1 MRKILI
7 TLSTGLLMAVCGA
20 CSDEQKETSAIDE
33 WLADSASIK
42 VAVMPTIDCL
52 PLYVADELGIFD
64 RESISVSLYPYQA
77 QMDCDTALTNGWV
90 DGMMTDLVRAERLQ
104 QQGTP
109 LHYATTTALSWRLI
123 TSRQARIKMLPQLDD
138 KMLAMTRYSA
148 TALLAD
154 KLVDSV
160 GLKPERVFRIQVND
174 VAVRLDMLRTGVM
187 DALLLPEPQATAA
200 MQMESLD
207 LYDTRQKDL
216 RLGVMVFSQKA
227 VDDSLRHHQME
238 ALLRAYAAA
247 CDTLN
252 TTGLVRFRD
261 LIASRCGVMPV
272 VVDSMPQ
279 DFVFPSVAEPRQAD
293 VDVART
299 WLKETER

>member
-1 MRKILI
+1 
-7 TLSTGLLMAVCGA
+7 MAVCGA
-20 CSDEQKETSAIDE
+20 CSDEPKPSGVMDE
-33 WLADSASIK
+33 WLADSTSIK

-52 PLYVADELGIFD
+52 PLFVAEELGIFD
-64 RESISVSLYPYQA
+64 REDVSVRLYPYQA
-77 QMDCDTALTNGWV
+77 QMDCDTALMSGWV

-104 QQGTP
+104 QQDLP
-109 LHYATTTALSWRLI
+109 LHYATATALSWQLI

-200 MQMESLD
+200 MQMESLS
-207 LYDTRQKDL
+207 LYDTRQRDL
-216 RLGVMVFSQKA
+216 WLGVMVFRQKTIA
-227 VDDSLRHHQME
+227 DSLRHRQMD
-238 ALLRAYAAA
+238 ALLRAYSAA

-252 TTGLVRFRD
+252 DSGLVRFRE
-261 LIASRCGVMPV
+261 LIARRCGVSPA

-279 DFVFPSVAEPRQAD
+279 DIVFPTVAEPRQSD
-293 VDVART
+293 IDVAKR
-299 WLKETER
+299 WLKSIENRE

>member
-200 MQMESLD
+200 MQMESLS

-216 RLGVMVFSQKA
+216 WLGVMVFSQKA
-227 VDDSLRHHQME
+227 VADSLRRHQMD
-238 ALLRAYAAA
+238 ALLRAYSAA

-252 TTGLVRFRD
+252 TTGLARFRE
-261 LIASRCGVMPV
+261 LIASRCGVTPA

-279 DFVFPSVAEPRQAD
+279 DIVFPSVAEPRQAD

>member
-7 TLSTGLLMAVCGA
+7 TLSAGLLMAVCGA
-20 CSDEQKETSAIDE
+20 CSDEPKPVSVMDE

-52 PLYVADELGIFD
+52 PLYVAEELGIFE
-64 RESISVSLYPYQA
+64 REDVSVRLYPYQA
-77 QMDCDTALTNGWV
+77 QMDCDTAIQSGWV

-104 QQGTP
+104 QQGMP
-109 LHYATTTALSWRLI
+109 LHYATATALSWRLI
-123 TSRQARIKMLPQLDD
+123 TSRHARIKMLPQLDD

-200 MQMESLD
+200 MQMESLS
-207 LYDTRQKDL
+207 LYDTREKDL
-216 RLGVMVFSQKA
+216 RLGVMVFSQKVVA
-227 VDDSLRHHQME
+227 DSLRHHQMD

-252 TTGLVRFRD
+252 ATGLGRFRD
-261 LIASRCGVMPV
+261 LIASRCGVTPV

-279 DFVFPSVAEPRQAD
+279 DIVFPQVEEPRQSD
-293 VDVART
+293 MDVAKT
-299 WLKETER
+299 WLKGN